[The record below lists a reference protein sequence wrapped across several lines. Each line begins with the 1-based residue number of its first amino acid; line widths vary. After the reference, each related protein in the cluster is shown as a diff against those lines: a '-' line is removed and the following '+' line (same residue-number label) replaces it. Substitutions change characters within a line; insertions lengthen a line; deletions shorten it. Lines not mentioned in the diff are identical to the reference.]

1 MLACHYN
8 YYYYVLSCTFTF
20 TEDNITLHTCEK
32 KPRILQKRKANP
44 IDQQFQPF
52 FPQSWMINVRSM
64 QEDNRMDQLIIVET
78 TLFFSII
85 HLKTE
90 EENDTKK
97 THQIFQLCGQ

>member
-1 MLACHYN
+1 MK
-8 YYYYVLSCTFTF
+8 
-20 TEDNITLHTCEK
+20 K

-52 FPQSWMINVRSM
+52 SPQSWMVNVRSM
-64 QEDNRMDQLIIVET
+64 QEDNRIDQLIIVET

-97 THQIFQLCGQ
+97 LIKSFSFVDNSYHKHVNSSINMPNVLPKLEFFC